1 MKKLILLPIFLVQL
15 LSLMG
20 CSLRSSTTQPKA
32 SLKKLDGKSISTA
45 ELKTFIEDIMEKA
58 DVAGLSCAIIN
69 DSQVVYRKAFGNRN
83 KSTGARND
91 EETVFAAASF
101 SKALFAYLV
110 MLLAEDGFINLDKP
124 LYEYLARPL
133 YQYPAYADLE
143 GDERYKLITARMV
156 LSHTTGFPNLRSL
169 EPDGRLKFLFSPGE
183 RNSYSGEG
191 IMLLQMVV
199 EAITGKDLET
209 LAQEKIFRPLGMTH
223 SSYVWQAAYEEN
235 LAFPHDEFGR
245 PRGLSIQ
252 LLQSNAGAG
261 GSLAT
266 TAGDYARFICLGI
279 LNVDGRRKATIDE
292 MLRPQIAIIYE
303 NMFGPE
309 RRQETDQYQD
319 IHLAWSLGWGRF
331 DTPYG
336 RAFFHT
342 GHGPGWQNYT
352 VTYADKGIGIVLLS
366 NSDNFELVAQEIVA
380 KAIGDVYT
388 PFGWLGYTP
397 FDPSKPKASPP
408 PDPVIIEVD
417 PAILK
422 TYAGTYDM
430 QSTALFQIKFEDKL
444 LWIRSKD
451 GKSWDRLYA
460 ETETRFLVKE
470 DETYRFEFIRDTSSN
485 VTALRLEIQ
494 GIPLLVAPKMLSE

>member
-20 CSLRSSTTQPKA
+20 CSLRSGNTQSKA
-32 SLKKLDGKSISTA
+32 TLKTLHEKSISTV
-45 ELKTFIEDIMEKA
+45 ELEAFVEQIMERA

-124 LYEYLARPL
+124 LYEYLAEPL

-143 GDERYKLITARMV
+143 DDERYKQITARMV

-209 LAQEKIFRPLGMTH
+209 LAQEKIFHPLGMTH
-223 SSYVWQAAYEEN
+223 SSYVWQAAYNEN
-235 LAFPHDEFGR
+235 IAFPHDEFGR
-245 PRGLSIQ
+245 TRGLSIQ

-266 TAGDYARFICLGI
+266 TADDYARFICLGI

-292 MLRPQIAIIYE
+292 MLQPQIAIGGHPYALLNDSHASLVTFRIDILEYHDIQAGQFKIVFVV
-303 NMFGPE
+303 NYQFVFFLIVCITGNN
-309 RRQETDQYQD
+309 QEKTCD
-319 IHLAWSLGWGRF
+319 IKS
-331 DTPYG
+331 P
-336 RAFFHT
+336 FH
-342 GHGPGWQNYT
+342 
-352 VTYADKGIGIVLLS
+352 D
-366 NSDNFELVAQEIVA
+366 
-380 KAIGDVYT
+380 
-388 PFGWLGYTP
+388 
-397 FDPSKPKASPP
+397 
-408 PDPVIIEVD
+408 
-417 PAILK
+417 
-422 TYAGTYDM
+422 
-430 QSTALFQIKFEDKL
+430 IKF
-444 LWIRSKD
+444 
-451 GKSWDRLYA
+451 RLTKY
-460 ETETRFLVKE
+460 
-470 DETYRFEFIRDTSSN
+470 
-485 VTALRLEIQ
+485 
-494 GIPLLVAPKMLSE
+494 